1 MLPHEPWPRFQV
13 ASAFTAGRLA
23 FREGQVYRCE
33 VTVTKSA
40 PPDCAGTANPTCCCG
55 KEMTKVSD

>member
-1 MLPHEPWPRFQV
+1 M
-13 ASAFTAGRLA
+13 A
-23 FREGQVYRCE
+23 FREGQVYRCVDPTCGCA

-40 PPDCAGTANPTCCCG
+40 PPDCPGTANPTCCCG